1 VSSDSG
7 NPPRKKT
14 PAPGRAVALPPQ
26 RSRAFTIP
34 DDGAVEEAR
43 QLSISMGSSKPEALM
58 AHPTPQARPAQPV
71 VARPAA
77 PVAPTPAPAPTA
89 GPKVHYSASALELAD
104 AREPELEFDIDLSDA
119 GGSEPPDRPTEPAPP
134 NYEASAQ
141 RAVDGTIP
149 IDGSLLAP
157 PIPAEARIPVPAPR
171 PEVNFAEDMSDLVA
185 LGDYSGA
192 LEIADRRLEQNPGD
206 EDALQVRDQCRAV
219 LIQMYSARLGSLD
232 RIPVIIV
239 PQEQLRWMSIDQ
251 RAAFMLHHI
260 DGVSTLEMILDVS
273 GMPLLE
279 AMRILTELLQ
289 QRVVTFR

>member
-1 VSSDSG
+1 
-7 NPPRKKT
+7 
-14 PAPGRAVALPPQ
+14 VALPPQ
-26 RSRAFTIP
+26 RARAFTVP
-34 DDGAVEEAR
+34 DDGTVEEAR
-43 QLSISMGSSKPEALM
+43 QLSVSLDSSKPEAL
-58 AHPTPQARPAQPV
+58 R
-71 VARPAA
+71 
-77 PVAPTPAPAPTA
+77 PTPAARPGAGAAPKPAPNVAPSVASA
-89 GPKVHYSASALELAD
+89 GPKVHFSASALELAD
-104 AREPELEFDIDLSDA
+104 SLEDNAPEDAGTPNDEGELEFDIDLGDA
-119 GGSEPPDRPTEPAPP
+119 EGSEPPERPTEPAPP
-134 NYEASAQ
+134 NYEAAAQ

-157 PIPAEARIPVPAPR
+157 PIPAEARVPIAPR
-171 PEVNFAEDMSDLVA
+171 PEVNLAEDMSDLVA

-192 LEIADRRLEQNPGD
+192 LEIAERRLLSNPGD
-206 EDALQVRDQCRAV
+206 DEAQQVRDQCRAV

-232 RIPVIIV
+232 RVPVITV

-289 QRVVTFR
+289 QRVVTIR

>member
-1 VSSDSG
+1 MSSDSG
-7 NPPRKKT
+7 NPPQKKT

-43 QLSISMGSSKPEALM
+43 QLSISMDSSKPDALV
-58 AHPTPQARPAQPV
+58 ARSTPQARAAEL
-71 VARPAA
+71 VAPRPAA
-77 PVAPTPAPAPTA
+77 PVMP

-104 AREPELEFDIDLSDA
+104 AREPELEFDIDLSDD
-119 GGSEPPDRPTEPAPP
+119 GGSEPPERPTEPAPP

-157 PIPAEARIPVPAPR
+157 PIPAEARIPMPAPR
-171 PEVNFAEDMSDLVA
+171 EVNFAEDMSDLVA
-185 LGDYSGA
+185 VGDYSGA

-206 EDALQVRDQCRAV
+206 DEALQVRDQCRAV

-232 RIPVIIV
+232 RVPVIIV